1 MANLLRTQLSRAV
14 LLTTVI
20 LTTASCSGINPL
32 GALTGGTNVAANT
45 QIGRTNTQTV
55 GTTNNTDAGIRTEG
69 NVENIN
75 QDIAS
80 DNTVST
86 ERVENLTVNEIP
98 PWVVLLLL
106 LGWLLP
112 TPSQIAESILN
123 LFRRR
128 S

>member
-1 MANLLRTQLSRAV
+1 M
-14 LLTTVI
+14 
-20 LTTASCSGINPL
+20 TASCSSINPL

-45 QIGRTNTQTV
+45 QVGRTNTQTL

-69 NVENIN
+69 SVETIN
-75 QDIAS
+75 QSVAS
-80 DNTVST
+80 DNKVAAD
-86 ERVENLTVNEIP
+86 RVESVVVNEIP

-106 LGWLLP
+106 LGWVLP

-128 S
+128 K

>member
-1 MANLLRTQLSRAV
+1 MIVV
-14 LLTTVI
+14 LTS
-20 LTTASCSGINPL
+20 ASCSGINPL
-32 GALTGGTNVAANT
+32 GSLSGGTNVAANT
-45 QIGRTNTQTV
+45 QLGKTNTQAL
-55 GTTNNTDAGIRTEG
+55 GTTNNTDAAIRTEG
-69 NVENIN
+69 NVESIS

-80 DNTVST
+80 DNTVAT

-112 TPSQIAESILN
+112 TPSQIAESILS

-128 S
+128 K

>member
-1 MANLLRTQLSRAV
+1 M
-14 LLTTVI
+14 I

-86 ERVENLTVNEIP
+86 ERVDNLTINEIP